1 MPRIGCSLRKLCAI
15 LGFAV
20 LLAGCNMSG
29 PGVMR
34 VQPMQQPGQEYET
47 TYNSEWVNKKAPD
60 PLGELNGGRELSID
74 ISERELG
81 ARYMDEDRLVGT
93 NEVRYQSAAEKRQ
106 AERRNARREAWRTR
120 MGIKTVT
127 DEQKERDSE

>member
-1 MPRIGCSLRKLCAI
+1 
-15 LGFAV
+15 
-20 LLAGCNMSG
+20 
-29 PGVMR
+29 MR

-47 TYNSEWVNKKAPD
+47 TYYSEWVNKKEPD

-81 ARYMDEDRLVGT
+81 AGYMNEDRLVGT
-93 NEVRYQSAAEKRQ
+93 NDVRYQSAAEKRQ
-106 AERRNARREAWRTR
+106 SERRNARRAAWRTR

-127 DEQKERDSE
+127 DEQRERDAE